1 MLFSFFLFSL
11 LAFVCSAPTS
21 DATDPLAGV
30 VSHINVN
37 LTASIETDV
46 FTLLDSLITNLAN
59 LSFTVSNPLI
69 IEITLNCVAIS
80 AGVSGI
86 KFISFTHTFEDPV
99 IVPILGMADS
109 SLIENVVLTQGGLTT
124 LNIIPE
130 GFLDLLNMDLFL
142 REVTIGGILGFPVND
157 TGLTKSD
164 VPTMCIDWIICFPYH
179 QLKFSSTAEL
189 IL

>member
-46 FTLLDSLITNLAN
+46 FTLLDSLITNLTN

-69 IEITLNCVAIS
+69 IEITLDCVAIS

-86 KFISFTHTFEDPV
+86 EFISFTHTFEDPV

-109 SLIENVVLTQGGLTT
+109 SLIENVALTQDHKAQMINKALSCSMARKAAIVGDEQVQESLADP
-124 LNIIPE
+124 LE
-130 GFLDLLNMDLFL
+130 
-142 REVTIGGILGFPVND
+142 
-157 TGLTKSD
+157 
-164 VPTMCIDWIICFPYH
+164 
-179 QLKFSSTAEL
+179 QLKYSSRLLFVTMKGIDTIAAVRVVVAE
-189 IL
+189 IPVEYG